1 MEIVLHALMAAPKTK
16 DFAEVKARFYLLCEL
31 GSNALSAKSGQ
42 LKNRFRIMVTLCSIG
57 RTSYGAYENL
67 GLNGERQATDKSD

>member
-42 LKNRFRIMVTLCSIG
+42 FRNRFRIMVTLCSIG
-57 RTSYGAYENL
+57 KTSYGAYENR
-67 GLNGERQATDKSD
+67 GLNGERQAARERD